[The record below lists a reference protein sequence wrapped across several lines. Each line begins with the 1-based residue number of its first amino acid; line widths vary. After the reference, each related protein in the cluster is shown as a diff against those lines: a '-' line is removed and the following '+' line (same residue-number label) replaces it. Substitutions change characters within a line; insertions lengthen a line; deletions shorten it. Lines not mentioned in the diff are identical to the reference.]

1 LISGI
6 PDFLGEYN
14 ILNCGLGISDCGLKL
29 AVGHCFCYDPLDER
43 PRVALGF
50 NRQSEIHNPKMVDLS
65 TEVAGIRLKNPVV
78 AASGTF
84 GYGEEFS
91 QLIDLSQMGGF
102 IVKGLSIEPMKG
114 AAAPRLHETASGMLN
129 AIGLQNV
136 GVKRFVEE
144 KLPRLRQLNTL
155 IFANVFGYSTE
166 DYVRVVEVLNSAE
179 GLAGYEINISC
190 PNVKRGGIVY
200 GTDPAATYEVVKAIK
215 SMASLPVI
223 VKLSPNVTDITVIA
237 RAAQDAGADALSL
250 INTLLGMSIDVE
262 TRQPRLGNLTG
273 GLSGPAIKPVAV
285 RMVFETV
292 RAVRIPVIG
301 IGGIRTAEDALE
313 YLLVGA
319 KAIEVGT
326 ANFLD
331 PEAPIKIIR
340 GLAEFCKRK
349 GIERLSSI
357 VGTVRNETENAGSI
371 DGPEKTDHCRSG
383 Y

>member
-1 LISGI
+1 
-6 PDFLGEYN
+6 
-14 ILNCGLGISDCGLKL
+14 
-29 AVGHCFCYDPLDER
+29 
-43 PRVALGF
+43 
-50 NRQSEIHNPKMVDLS
+50 MVDLS
-65 TEVAGIRLKNPVV
+65 TEVAGIELKNPVI

-91 QLIDLSQMGGF
+91 GLIDLNRLGGF
-102 IVKGLSIEPMKG
+102 VVKGLSIEPMAG
-114 AAAPRLHETASGMLN
+114 AVAPRLHETASGMLN

-136 GVKRFVEE
+136 SARKFVEE
-144 KLPRLRQLNTL
+144 KLPRLRKYDTRV
-155 IFANVFGYSTE
+155 FANVFGYSTE
-166 DYVRVVEVLNSAE
+166 DYVRVVEVLNKAE

-190 PNVKRGGIVY
+190 PNVKRGGVVY
-200 GTDPAATYEVVKAIK
+200 GTDPIATYEVVRAIK
-215 SMASLPVI
+215 AVASLPVI

-262 TRQPRLGNLTG
+262 TRRPRLGNLTG

-285 RMVFETV
+285 RMVYETV
-292 RAVRIPVIG
+292 RAVKIPVIG

-331 PEAPIKIIR
+331 PEASLKIIR
-340 GLAEFCKRK
+340 GLTEFCKRK

-357 VGTVRNETENAGSI
+357 VGTVRHDTESVENI
-371 DGPEKTDHCRSG
+371 DGPRKTDHCRSG